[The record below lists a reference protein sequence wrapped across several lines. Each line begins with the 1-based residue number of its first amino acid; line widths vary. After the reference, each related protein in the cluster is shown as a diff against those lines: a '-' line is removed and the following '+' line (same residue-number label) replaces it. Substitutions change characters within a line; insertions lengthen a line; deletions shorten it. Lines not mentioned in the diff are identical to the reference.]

1 LEREIWGNIHFM
13 EWDKNKVGE
22 GRERKQKYFPKI
34 INELIKF
41 TKQI

>member
-1 LEREIWGNIHFM
+1 LEREIWGSIQFM
-13 EWDKNKVGE
+13 ECEKNKVVE
-22 GRERKQKYFPKI
+22 GREGKQKYFPKM